1 MLIVGG
7 QAFWSNNRTACLDCI
22 AWGPILNSI
31 CYLGFRGFGFRGFGF
46 RGLGFRGLGFRGSG
60 FRGLGLKSGS
70 VFLFTKTRDS
80 WAEAHTTALKL

>member
-7 QAFWSNNRTACLDCI
+7 QAFWSNNRTACLYCI

-46 RGLGFRGLGFRGSG
+46 RGLGFRGLG
-60 FRGLGLKSGS
+60 LKSGS